1 MGRKYSYDR
10 KGLRGL
16 TPFPFLGEVK
26 TRLKAI
32 DAAPDTMPQSVFS
45 ANILASVLHPA
56 VQYVKVE
63 KVVDHGGAKS
73 FTLVP
78 DTEKGTKNLAYFRAG
93 QYVSVALEIN
103 GAVLNK
109 PYTIASSPK
118 EALEGSYTLTVKA
131 TRDGFAS
138 AYILSEWK
146 EGTKVKISGPLG
158 EFYHQELRD
167 AETVIAVAGGSGITP
182 FISMAGAVA
191 DGTENFNLTVLYGS
205 RTADSILLGDKL
217 GRIAAS
223 SKGRVKVVNVLSD
236 EEKEG
241 FEHGFISSDII
252 RKYAPEGEYSLFM
265 CGPGALYDYEK
276 GEVEKLGLRKRF
288 VRMELSGDR
297 RISEKDTSFPKDKL
311 DKEYRLT
318 VVIRGEKKE
327 ITALSTEPILWAVEK
342 AGIKAP
348 SHCRSGECG
357 WCHSR
362 LVKGDVFVRAD
373 NDGRRAA
380 DRKFGWIHPC
390 STYALSDVEIE
401 IYPPED

>member
-63 KVVDHGGAKS
+63 KIVDHGGAKS

-146 EGTKVKISGPLG
+146 EGTAVKISGPLG
-158 EFYHQELRD
+158 EFYHQDLRD

-191 DGTENFNLTVLYGS
+191 DGTENYNLTVLYGS

-217 GRIAAS
+217 ESIAAS
-223 SKGRVKVVNVLSD
+223 SNGRVKVVNVLSD
-236 EEKEG
+236 EEREG

-297 RISEKDTSFPKDKL
+297 RICEKDTSFPKDKL

-327 ITALSTEPILWAVEK
+327 ITALSTEPILWAAEK

>member
-1 MGRKYSYDR
+1 MGRKYGYDR

-45 ANILASVLHPA
+45 ANILAAELHPS
-56 VQYVKVE
+56 VQYVKVG
-63 KVVDHGGAKS
+63 KVVDHGGARS

-78 DTEKGTKNLAYFRAG
+78 DAEKGTKELAYFRAG
-93 QYVSVALEIN
+93 QYVSVSLEID
-103 GAVLNK
+103 GAVLSK

-118 EALEGSYTLTVKA
+118 DALDGSYTLTVKE
-131 TRDGFAS
+131 TKNGFAS
-138 AYILSEWK
+138 KYILSNWK
-146 EGTKVKISGPLG
+146 EGTAVKISGPLG
-158 EFYHQELRD
+158 EFYHQSLRD
-167 AETVIAVAGGSGITP
+167 AGTVVAVAGGSGITP

-191 DGTENFNLTVLYGS
+191 DGTEDFNLIILYGS

-217 GRIAAS
+217 ESIAAS

-241 FEHGFISSDII
+241 CEHGFISAGII
-252 RKYAPEGEYSLFM
+252 GKYAPKGEYSLFM

-297 RISEKDTSFPKDKL
+297 RISEKDTSFPKDKT
-311 DKEYRLT
+311 DREFRLT

-327 ITALSTEPILWAVEK
+327 ITALSTEPLLWAVEK

-362 LVKGDVFVRAD
+362 LIKGDVFVRAD

-390 STYALSDVEIE
+390 STYPLSDVEME